1 MDLAAIEPGL
11 LAVAAS
17 ITGVE
22 AACCQWEN
30 APRVRHNGAR
40 VLLRWVSE
48 VSVGIDAA
56 RYDYAANADPL
67 LEMTPTVEGNRVA
80 VVQIDVEVYDQR
92 PGTNAHA
99 VASRARTRCYWPSV
113 LAALSAL
120 ELAVANVGTIAVT
133 DGRVDG
139 RMVSRRTFEL
149 RLNAVSRETD
159 SAGRVPYI
167 ATVETTATVTNPD
180 GSAVAASISP
190 GGVLP

>member
-1 MDLAAIEPGL
+1 MDLAAIESGL
-11 LAVAAS
+11 LDVAS
-17 ITGVE
+17 TLTGIGR
-22 AACCQWEN
+22 AFCQWEN
-30 APRVRHNGAR
+30 TPRVQHNGAR

-48 VSVGIDAA
+48 VSKGVDGA
-56 RYDYAANADPL
+56 RYVFAANADPL
-67 LEMTPTVEGNRVA
+67 LEMTPVVEGSRVC
-80 VVQIDVEVYDQR
+80 VVQLDIEVYDQR
-92 PGTNAHA
+92 SGVNAHA
-99 VASRARTRCYWPSV
+99 VASRARTRCYFPSV

-133 DGRVDG
+133 DARLDG